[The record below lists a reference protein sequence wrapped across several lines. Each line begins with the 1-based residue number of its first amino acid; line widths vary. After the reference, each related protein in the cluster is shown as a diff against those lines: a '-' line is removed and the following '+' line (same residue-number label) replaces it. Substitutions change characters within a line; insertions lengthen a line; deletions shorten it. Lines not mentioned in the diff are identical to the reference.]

1 MNYIFFIYL
10 WPSMFSLLESYYNP
24 TNSIERQNRTKLVRH
39 YISSVNLILL
49 LIFTPLYI
57 LTNKEVF
64 FELSKKTSIT
74 YLVWDLYYIII
85 NKTNEYQY
93 IFHHFAGLLLWN
105 WTFKSPEFKLP
116 VILLYGFSELSNIP
130 MFIIYYLLK
139 ILDQTKIYN
148 LKTILYW
155 KYIQVISFGP
165 IRLLLIPYLT
175 RDYFFKM
182 PTTLFIVIIL
192 MMLMM
197 LYWEVHIIRSYL
209 KEKEQYKKLIKSQ

>member
-24 TNSIERQNRTKLVRH
+24 TKSIESKNRTKLVRH
-39 YISSVNLILL
+39 YISSLNLILL

-74 YLVWDLYYIII
+74 YLVWDLYYIIL

-139 ILDQTKIYN
+139 TLDQTKIYN

-165 IRLLLIPYLT
+165 IRLLIIPYLT

-182 PTTLFIVIIL
+182 PNTLFIVIIL

-197 LYWEVHIIRSYL
+197 LYWEIHIIRSYL
-209 KEKEQYKKLIKSQ
+209 KEKAQYKKLIKSQ

>member
-24 TNSIERQNRTKLVRH
+24 TKSIESKNRTKLVRH
-39 YISSVNLILL
+39 YISSLNLILL

-74 YLVWDLYYIII
+74 YLVWDLYYIIL

-139 ILDQTKIYN
+139 TLDQTKIYN

-197 LYWEVHIIRSYL
+197 LYWEIHIIRSYL